1 MKTKRKMELQLF
13 AMTNLDMLQ
22 AEKTKIANKLREAME
37 INDEQAFAQA
47 FEEYTDILQEAVMA
61 EAKGLVKAADNQI
74 LAGRG
79 VRVLTSEEK
88 QYYEKVIEAMKSSN
102 PKQSLSGFGDV
113 LPKTV
118 IDAVFED
125 ITERHPL
132 LDAINFENA
141 EALTEYLYST
151 MDGRFKAVWGKLCS
165 TITKELSAQFH
176 KISFGQNKLSA
187 FVPVCKAMLD
197 LGPAWLDRY
206 VRTILYESIANG
218 LEDGIINGRGVA
230 EGADAPDDYIYEPIG
245 MIRDLTNFNVATGY
259 GAKAA
264 IPVSDFSPESYG
276 GLISQLAVG
285 PNLLNRTVTEV
296 LLVVNPVDYLT
307 KVFPATT
314 YKTPQGGYV
323 KDIFPFPTKVVQSAY
338 ITQGKAVLGI
348 AKRYL
353 AVLGTGKDGRIE
365 YSDEYK
371 FLEDERYYLIKLY
384 GTGRPLDNTSF
395 LLLDISDLVPAY
407 PRVNV
412 NNWPPVVTVD
422 GEVDAA
428 VTNDPLN
435 VYGVADARLA
445 SLEIGSLD
453 LSPEFNKSV
462 FVYTAA
468 TSNEKDTITAVAKD
482 GESLISIKNG
492 ETTVANGAAATWT
505 EGANVVKV
513 TVLRGVE
520 TETYTVTVTYTD
532 EA

>member
-1 MKTKRKMELQLF
+1 MK
-13 AMTNLDMLQ
+13 NLDMLQ
-22 AEKTKIANKLREAME
+22 QKKAEIANKLREAME
-37 INDEQAFAQA
+37 KNDEQAFTQA
-47 FEEYTDILQEAVMA
+47 FEEYTNILQEAVLA
-61 EAKGLVKAADNQI
+61 EAKGLVQATDNNI

-79 VRVLTSEEK
+79 VRVLTSTEK
-88 QYYEKVIEAMKSSN
+88 QYYEKVIEAMKSNN
-102 PKQSLSGFGDV
+102 PKQALSGFGDV

-125 ITERHPL
+125 ITENHPL
-132 LDAINFENA
+132 LDAISFENS
-141 EALTEYLYST
+141 EALVEYLYSS
-151 MDGRFKAVWGKLCS
+151 MDGRFKAIWGKLCS

-176 KISFGQNKLSA
+176 KLNFGQNKLSA

-197 LGPAWLDRY
+197 LGPEWLDRY
-206 VRTILYESIANG
+206 VRTILYEALANG

-230 EGADAPDDYIYEPIG
+230 EGAADPDDYIYEPIG

-259 GAKAA
+259 GAKVA
-264 IPVSDFSPESYG
+264 IPVSDFSPENYG

-296 LLVVNPVDYLT
+296 LLIVNPVDYLT

-338 ITQGKAVLGI
+338 VTRGKAILGI

-384 GTGRPLDNTSF
+384 GTGRPLDNNSF
-395 LLLDISDLVPAY
+395 LYLDISGLTTY
-407 PRVNV
+407 TQRVY
-412 NNWPPVVTVD
+412 VTNTGFD
-422 GEVDAA
+422 

-435 VYGVADARLA
+435 VNVTNDPLNVDVTNDPLNVLPVYDARLA
-445 SLEIGSLD
+445 SLTIGSKP
-453 LSPEFNKSV
+453 LSPAFNKSI
-462 FVYTAA
+462 FAYTCA
-468 TSNEKDTITAVAKD
+468 TTDATNTITAVAKD
-482 GESLISIKNG
+482 GEATIVIKNG
-492 ETTVANGAAATWT
+492 ETTVANGAAATWAAGENT
-505 EGANVVKV
+505 LTV
-513 TVLRGVE
+513 TVTSGTE
-520 TETYTVTVTYTD
+520 TETYTVIVTKS
-532 EA
+532 

>member
-132 LDAINFENA
+132 LDAINFENS

-206 VRTILYESIANG
+206 VRTILYEALANG

-230 EGADAPDDYIYEPIG
+230 EGAADPDDYIYEPIG
-245 MIRDLTNFNVATGY
+245 MIRDLTDFNIANGY
-259 GAKAA
+259 AAKTA
-264 IPVSDFSPESYG
+264 IPVGDFSPETYG
-276 GLISQLAVG
+276 GLISQLAIG
-285 PNLLNRTVTEV
+285 PNGLNRPVSEV

-323 KDIFPFPTKVVQSAY
+323 KDIFPFPTRVVQSAY
-338 ITQGKAVLGI
+338 VDQGKAVLGI
-348 AKRYL
+348 GKRYL

-384 GTGRPLDNTSF
+384 GTGKPLDNNSF
-395 LLLDISDLVPAY
+395 IYLDISGLKPVAPIV
-407 PRVNV
+407 RVADYV
-412 NNWPPVVTVD
+412 
-422 GEVDAA
+422 
-428 VTNDPLN
+428 
-435 VYGVADARLA
+435 DARLSSITLKNEKNAAVNIGVFNENVHAYYADIADASVSDDNDTA
-445 SLEIGSLD
+445 SLT
-453 LSPEFNKSV
+453 V
-462 FVYTAA
+462 TA
-468 TSNEKDTITAVAKD
+468 NDPNAV
-482 GESLISIKNG
+482 IVVKNG
-492 ETTVANGAAATWT
+492 DTPVSASDGAYAITLTA
-505 EGANVVKV
+505 GANVITITS
-513 TVLRGVE
+513 TVG
-520 TETYTVTVTYTD
+520 TEQEAYIVVITYTPIV
-532 EA
+532 